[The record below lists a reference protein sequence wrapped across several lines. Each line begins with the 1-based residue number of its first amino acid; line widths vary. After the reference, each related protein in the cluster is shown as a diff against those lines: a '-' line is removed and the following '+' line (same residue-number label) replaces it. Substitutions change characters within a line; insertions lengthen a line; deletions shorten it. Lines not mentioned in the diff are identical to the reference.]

1 MAQVTILQLNIIRNI
16 NETEYK
22 KQMNL
27 NTIKWSWEVLKNWA
41 IKWRTDGT
49 EELGDQMEN

>member
-1 MAQVTILQLNIIRNI
+1 MAQVTILQLNIIWNI